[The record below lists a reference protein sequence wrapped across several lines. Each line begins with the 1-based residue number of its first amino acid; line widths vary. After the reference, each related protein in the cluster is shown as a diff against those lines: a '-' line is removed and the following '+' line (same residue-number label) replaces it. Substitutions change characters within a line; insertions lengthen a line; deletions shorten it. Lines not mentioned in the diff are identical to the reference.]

1 MRKIHTS
8 YVEVPTERWLCASGG
23 RCYRERGSVQLHRDG
38 EVPGVH
44 SLIVG
49 SIRRT
54 PVATIQG
61 LSPRV
66 CLTLRPK
73 GQIAVADMSA
83 AQMTV
88 SLAVTMHPPGEDCRR
103 SRRWFE
109 VEANCGIQNFT
120 DIP

>member
-8 YVEVPTERWLCASGG
+8 YVEVPAERWLCASGG
-23 RCYRERGSVQLHRDG
+23 RCYREA
-38 EVPGVH
+38 EVRSNFIEVVKCPSAL

-83 AQMTV
+83 ASITPLFRLCDLHLGLTSCDDVRAARDGCSVRGNM
-88 SLAVTMHPPGEDCRR
+88 
-103 SRRWFE
+103 
-109 VEANCGIQNFT
+109 I
-120 DIP
+120 

>member
-8 YVEVPTERWLCASGG
+8 YVEVPAERWLCASGG

-83 AQMTV
+83 ASITPLFRLCDLHLGLTSCDDVRAAHDGCSVRGNM
-88 SLAVTMHPPGEDCRR
+88 
-103 SRRWFE
+103 
-109 VEANCGIQNFT
+109 I
-120 DIP
+120 